1 MSRTARSTRPD
12 DPSLIGR
19 PRADTLG
26 VIGGMGPLATVD
38 FLAKL
43 VALTPARTDPE
54 HVPVIVSSEPQ
65 IPSRP
70 KAYFDPENAPSPL
83 SALRARRDMLLAAG
97 ARCLV
102 MPCNTAHYW
111 YDDLAADCSVPFLH
125 IVTATVDELV
135 RRDLTGARLGLIAT
149 EATLDGRLFEAP
161 LAARGFD
168 CILPDASVMQDAVRP
183 GIDCVKQ
190 HRIVES
196 APYFRA
202 AIEHLLARA
211 AAVVVLGC
219 TEVPAGLAM
228 DDPWVQAHTVD
239 PTEALARAALA
250 WALSVRGGEALAA
263 PSLQGTM

>member
-1 MSRTARSTRPD
+1 MSGTARFAPTD

-70 KAYFDPENAPSPL
+70 KAYFDPERAPSPL
-83 SALRARRDMLLAAG
+83 PALRARRDMLLAAG

-102 MPCNTAHYW
+102 MPCNTAHFW
-111 YDDLAADCSVPFLH
+111 YDELTADCPVPFIH
-125 IVTATVDELV
+125 IVTATADELA
-135 RRDLTGARLGLIAT
+135 RRGVAGARLGLIAT
-149 EATLDGRLFEAP
+149 EATLDGALFEAP
-161 LAARGFD
+161 LALRGFD
-168 CILPDASVMQDAVRP
+168 CILPDASVMRDAVRP

-190 HRIVES
+190 HRIAES
-196 APYFRA
+196 GPYFRA
-202 AIEHLLARA
+202 AIEHLLARGA
-211 AAVVVLGC
+211 RVVVLGC

-250 WALSVRGGEALAA
+250 WAMSARGGEGLAA
-263 PSLQGTM
+263 SALQGTM